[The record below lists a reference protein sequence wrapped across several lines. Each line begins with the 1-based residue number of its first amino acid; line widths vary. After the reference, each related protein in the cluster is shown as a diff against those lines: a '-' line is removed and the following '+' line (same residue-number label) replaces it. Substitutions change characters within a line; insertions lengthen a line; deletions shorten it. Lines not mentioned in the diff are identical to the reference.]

1 VGSTAAGHLYLML
14 QFNLPIAGFPS
25 EMAVRA
31 FVAVTMLS
39 HMFFAQLFVG
49 YAIGSPLFQWWGKRK
64 GNPWMLRL
72 SNSMA
77 RFNILTF
84 SWGAT
89 LAGLFIVLI
98 WAFYP
103 RVTSALWTHFYWF
116 FPAIGMGSML
126 LTIYFF
132 LYIYHYRTQHRAI
145 WAGLLGAGF
154 ILIWQ
159 TVLTGM
165 DTFMVA
171 GPGPGQQVI
180 PKGVGTN
187 SWSSVWS
194 SMWNPM
200 WVPLDLHRTVA
211 NLSWPAFAV
220 AAWAAFMYARSKSA
234 EDKAYFDWAGSMGV
248 IWGAGFLLLQPFLG
262 FAIIFFLDI
271 GRSYHPGQLPVSGT
285 SGPYDRLVGTG
296 GTPHTFTSDILF
308 LNLIMVVGLFVLSNA
323 AMYLGANRHPERYG
337 RNSIRAFGIVALL
350 AGLYSISP
358 VAEFPVFWAR
368 YVAILIMILATFG
381 TLIAYVR
388 GRRMF
393 EYGSPGTFYRVILMS
408 VGTLAAVLAM
418 SMGWMKS
425 NSRVPYTIYGSSKYQ
440 IYRETPVT
448 QHQLQHLHK
457 RR

>member
-1 VGSTAAGHLYLML
+1 ML
-14 QFNLPIAGFPS
+14 QLNLPTVSFPS
-25 EMAVRA
+25 ITATRA
-31 FVAVTMLS
+31 FVAVTMLA

-49 YAIGSPLFQWWGKRK
+49 YAIASPLFQWWGKRK
-64 GNPWMLRL
+64 GNPWMIRL

-103 RVTSALWTHFYWF
+103 RVTSALFTHFFWF
-116 FPAIGMGSML
+116 FPAIAMGSMI

-145 WAGLLGAGF
+145 WAGLLGAFF

-171 GPGPGQQVI
+171 GPGPGQHVVQSGI
-180 PKGVGTN
+180 GTN
-187 SWSSVWS
+187 SWSSSWG

-200 WVPLDLHRTVA
+200 WVPLDLHRTIA
-211 NLSWPAFAV
+211 NLSWPAYAV
-220 AAWAAFMYARSKSA
+220 AGWAAFMYARSKGA

-248 IWGAGFLLLQPFLG
+248 LWGTAFLLLQPFLG
-262 FAIIFFLDI
+262 FSILFFLNL
-271 GRSYHPGQLPVSGT
+271 GRSYQPGQLPVSGT
-285 SGPYDRLVGTG
+285 SGPYDQLVGAG
-296 GTPHTFTSDILF
+296 GTPNSFTSNILL
-308 LNLIMVVGLFVLSNA
+308 LNLIMVVGLFVLSNV
-323 AMYLGANRHPERYG
+323 AMYLGAGRHPERYG
-337 RNSIRAFGIVALL
+337 RNTIRGFGILALV

-368 YVAILIMILATFG
+368 YVAIFIMILATLG
-381 TLIAYVR
+381 TLIAYIR
-388 GRRMF
+388 GRRVF
-393 EYGSPGTFYRVILMS
+393 EYGSPGTGYRVIVMA
-408 VGTLAAVLAM
+408 VGVLAATVAM

-425 NSRVPYTIYGSSKYQ
+425 NSRVPYTIYGQSKYQ
-440 IYRETPVT
+440 ISKERPVT
-448 QHQLQHLHK
+448 QHQLQHPK
-457 RR
+457 R